1 MYKRIKR
8 DRVLYLMMFPA
19 LLYFLIFHVWPILE
33 MKLAFYDY
41 RIIGDNIFV
50 GWKHFKTLFSTP
62 AFFKIIR
69 NTLVISFMKIVLFFP
84 FPVAFA
90 LALNE
95 MRARRFR
102 KAVQMSP
109 TCRIFCPGLSS
120 PASGTSFYHLQ
131 TDW

>member
-1 MYKRIKR
+1 MLKKIKR
-8 DRVLYLMMFPA
+8 DKVLYLMLAPGF
-19 LLYFLIFHVWPILE
+19 LYFLLFHVWPIFE

-41 RIIGDNIFV
+41 RIMGDDIFV

-62 AFFKIIR
+62 AFFGIIK

-95 MRARRFR
+95 MRARRFKIGR
-102 KAVQMSP
+102 AS
-109 TCRIFCPGLSS
+109 CRERV
-120 PASGTSFYHLQ
+120 
-131 TDW
+131 